1 MADIWNL
8 ACTQEAIADA
18 FPDRECIIFGDKRFT
33 WTQYRGR
40 ARRLANYLRSKG
52 LGNVQ
57 DRSALEPWESG
68 QDQLALYLY
77 NGNEY
82 LEGMFGAFRARLAP
96 FNVNYRYTGEELE
109 YLLKDSRAK
118 AIIYHASLAPTLA
131 EVRPNLPELDVLLQV
146 ADDSGEA
153 LLEGAVDYEKALA
166 GSTEEAPDTEPGPDD
181 LYILYTG
188 GTTGM
193 PKGVLWRQEDIYFGA
208 MGGTLP
214 TGQKIESYEQMIRT
228 ARAMGA
234 MMRAMP
240 LAPFM
245 HGAAHWY
252 AHMAFHMGGTVI
264 IPAHPRILDPDE
276 VWSTIE
282 EHKATST
289 LIVGDAFAVPLL
301 EQLGKK
307 DYNLKSLR
315 ALASGG
321 AILSPHYKEEFLE
334 KIPGVMITD
343 GLGSSESGAQAAL
356 VTAKGGSTKPK
367 FQLQKGSLVL
377 SEDLTR
383 VLEPG
388 TDESG
393 WLAREG
399 HIPLGYLGDPEKT
412 KKTFIE
418 LGGKRYSIPGDHAR
432 PEKDGTI
439 TLFGRGSV
447 CIATGGEKVYPEE
460 VEKVLK
466 LHDAVYDAVVVGTP
480 NPKWGQQVTAVCAR
494 NSSREANADE
504 LRSLCKEHLAGYK
517 APKDVVW
524 VDELVRSPSGKADYR
539 WAAQTAKKALGLDD

>member
-1 MADIWNL
+1 MSDIWNL

-18 FPDRECIIFGDKRFT
+18 FPDRECIIYGEKRFT
-33 WTQYRGR
+33 WTQYRAR
-40 ARRLANYLRSKG
+40 ARRLANYLRAQG
-52 LGNVQ
+52 LGKVQ

-68 QDQLALYLY
+68 QDQLGLYLY

-82 LEGMFGAFRARLAP
+82 LEGMFGSFAARLAP

-109 YLLKDSRAK
+109 YLLKDSKAK

-131 EVRPNLPELDVLLQV
+131 EIRGNLPDLKVFLQV
-146 ADDSGEA
+146 ADESGEA
-153 LLEGAVDYEKALA
+153 LLDGAVDYEEALA
-166 GSTEEAPDTEPGPDD
+166 HSSEEKPDAEPSPDD

-214 TGQKIESYEQMIRT
+214 TGQKVGNYEQMIRM
-228 ARAMGA
+228 AQMMGP
-234 MMRAMP
+234 MMRALP

-252 AHMAFHMGGTVI
+252 AHMAFHLGGTVI
-264 IPAHPRILDPDE
+264 VPAHPRVLDCDE
-276 VWSTIE
+276 VWTTVGKE
-282 EHKATST
+282 KASST
-289 LIVGDAFAVPLL
+289 LMVGDAFAVPLL
-301 EQLGKK
+301 AQLEKK
-307 DYNLKSLR
+307 EYDLKSLR

-321 AILSPHYKEEFLE
+321 AILSPHYKEQFLE
-334 KIPGVMITD
+334 KLPGVMITD

-356 VTAKGGSTKPK
+356 VTGKGGSTKPK

-383 VLEPG
+383 VIEPG
-388 TDESG
+388 SDESG

-418 LGGKRYSIPGDHAR
+418 IGGTRYSIPGDHAR
-432 PEKDGTI
+432 PESDGTI

-460 VEKVLK
+460 VEKILK

-480 NPKWGQQVTAVCAR
+480 HPKWGQQVTAVCAR
-494 NSSREANADE
+494 NGREAPAE
-504 LRSLCKEHLAGYK
+504 EIHALCKQHLAGYK
-517 APKDVVW
+517 APKDIVW
-524 VDELVRSPSGKADYR
+524 VDEVLRSPSGKADYR
-539 WAAQTAKKALGLDD
+539 WAAETAKKALGVEG